1 MKNREQNRKLGGL
14 EKNSSTRS
22 FQATF
27 NYLLIFPFPFF
38 RKNYYTLIIFF
49 KISSNHFSSPL
60 GNHPNSTKRSQ
71 TSVFLSSPT
80 GKIGTLKNGIVFVV
94 LFRGQEEIKE
104 RVLYRVP
111 AKYIIAEEETEERLI
126 RPLLSFFFPTWY
138 IFFFFFLRERRL
150 ARELFLI
157 KIMPSLGKK
166 GEEGKKLSGA
176 CFCPS
181 VHRRGYGRISS
192 STIPG
197 RRDQSPRNSRP
208 WSEFDERI
216 EEAHKH
222 TRFPS
227 RPRAF
232 FHANVQWWI
241 YYYYY
246 LLLLLLA
253 NDFDKLTNKRVVHQ
267 TARRLYS
274 SRTANTRIPVPVYRI
289 CCIT

>member
-27 NYLLIFPFPFF
+27 NYLLIFPFSFF

-49 KISSNHFSSPL
+49 KISSNHFSSRL

-138 IFFFFFLRERRL
+138 IFFFFFF
-150 ARELFLI
+150 AREEVGSRTFLDKNNAEPGEERGGGEEIKRSLFL
-157 KIMPSLGKK
+157 S
-166 GEEGKKLSGA
+166 
-176 CFCPS
+176 FC
-181 VHRRGYGRISS
+181 SS
-192 STIPG
+192 SGI
-197 RRDQSPRNSRP
+197 RP
-208 WSEFDERI
+208 YFIVDDSCP
-216 EEAHKH
+216 
-222 TRFPS
+222 TRSKSKKFS
-227 RPRAF
+227 S
-232 FHANVQWWI
+232 V
-241 YYYYY
+241 
-246 LLLLLLA
+246 
-253 NDFDKLTNKRVVHQ
+253 KRV
-267 TARRLYS
+267 RRKNWRGTQAHEVS
-274 SRTANTRIPVPVYRI
+274 K
-289 CCIT
+289 